1 MRRPVCVLVAFQFVL
16 VCVLVSRHRKRK
28 NLFVRFIFR
37 WQLENGTMQGPHAMR
52 RLSSTQGKGG
62 NTGPPKGGDR
72 NWYQTGPPGSQAWPQ
87 GNNER
92 RVTDTDVLP
101 PPGFTP
107 KNRTSSAHRKDYGIF
122 SDPRGERDT
131 DRRRSRGGTRR
142 RRSEDRTRH
151 HGRKTSD
158 RRSREGH
165 RTRSR
170 RNKDRKERRR
180 SKKERRSSRTDS
192 PSSFTSVT
200 KRSTHSEKVAAAETE
215 IQHPDLLG
223 MDQVDFQQRLKEN
236 PDFVRVVY
244 NFIHNE
250 HLARGVNRGE
260 VPCTSEHCTH
270 MLPWAVPWTV
280 GEEEI
285 RARNCYSQAG
295 QRAAYEMFAAM
306 QEYLSFFVPTAGVPL
321 QAQVPAGTG
330 RGGEGEGL
338 PCLSAFL
345 RFTTIFFIYGFFAL
359 FCAV

>member
-1 MRRPVCVLVAFQFVL
+1 M
-16 VCVLVSRHRKRK
+16 HK
-28 NLFVRFIFR
+28 
-37 WQLENGTMQGPHAMR
+37 PHTMR
-52 RLSSTQGKGG
+52 RLSSSQGKGG
-62 NTGPPKGGDR
+62 YPGPPKGGDR

-87 GNNER
+87 GSNER

-101 PPGFTP
+101 PPGLTP
-107 KNRTSSAHRKDYGIF
+107 KNRTSSAHRMDYGNF
-122 SDPRGERDT
+122 NSRGEGDP

-142 RRSEDRTRH
+142 HRSEDRTRH

-170 RNKDRKERRR
+170 RNKDRKKRRGV
-180 SKKERRSSRTDS
+180 KKERRSSRTDS
-192 PSSFTSVT
+192 TSSFTSVT
-200 KRSTHSEKVAAAETE
+200 KRSAYSGNLAAVEPE
-215 IQHPDLLG
+215 IKHPQLLG
-223 MDQVDFQQRLKEN
+223 MERAAFEQRIKEC
-236 PDFVRVVY
+236 PDFVRVVH
-244 NFIHNE
+244 NFIQHE
-250 HLARGVNRGE
+250 HLTRGVNRGE
-260 VPCTSEHCTH
+260 VPCDHDYCTH

-285 RARNCYSQAG
+285 RARDCYSQAG
-295 QRAAYEMFAAM
+295 QKAAYEMFVAM
-306 QEYLSFFVPTAGVPL
+306 QEYLSFFVPAPGAPL

-338 PCLSAFL
+338 PCLSAFS